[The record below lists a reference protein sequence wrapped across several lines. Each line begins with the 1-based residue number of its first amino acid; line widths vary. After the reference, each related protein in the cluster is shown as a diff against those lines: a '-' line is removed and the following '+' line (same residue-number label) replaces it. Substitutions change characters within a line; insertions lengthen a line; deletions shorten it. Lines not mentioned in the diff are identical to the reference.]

1 MMDLPFNYARVLYD
15 EKISSKDLK
24 KMREL
29 LTGAPE
35 LSDALDNPLIRR
47 SEKRSVI
54 EKLFPKSV
62 QSFVKVMSD
71 NGDIACAPEM
81 FEAYDE
87 LVRKQENTIEAVFT
101 YVTEPDDAQ
110 IDRDYGKDR
119 VDLKL
124 ECDPSIIG
132 GFILT
137 VGEKVYD
144 QSIRTSMARMKRHF
158 AER

>member
-1 MMDLPFNYARVLYD
+1 MDLPFNYARVLYD

-71 NGDIACAPEM
+71 NGAI
-81 FEAYDE
+81 
-87 LVRKQENTIEAVFT
+87 FT
-101 YVTEPDDAQ
+101 ASWFT
-110 IDRDYGKDR
+110 
-119 VDLKL
+119 
-124 ECDPSIIG
+124 
-132 GFILT
+132 
-137 VGEKVYD
+137 
-144 QSIRTSMARMKRHF
+144 
-158 AER
+158 